1 MRILSQGNRE
11 KIFNSGRRRNYKIL
25 VALLVLVVTG
35 AVAGIYITGM
45 QRSEAK
51 SPQVGVQYN
60 LPSNP
65 TRIQYAVEKNN
76 LILSL
81 AEVQSNRY
89 VVFDYVQTGETIP
102 MMAYVAPS
110 GRIVTTIRLCE
121 PCESK
126 SFWFDTDQAVCSACG
141 TRWFAE
147 TLKGISGACTEYPP
161 AEVKNTILGNNLI
174 ISLSDIQALKPQEK
188 PSEANTA
195 PKSAVRLIIVV
206 PSAITQGQVTP
217 IEIKAIDENGKVDPQ
232 RTDTVKVSVGQ
243 GNARLRDPTGADKA
257 WTREVTVGLSKGI
270 VTIEILDE
278 IQEVSKLSAVWAGGQ
293 SYLEPASSG
302 VICVGQH

>member
-1 MRILSQGNRE
+1 
-11 KIFNSGRRRNYKIL
+11 
-25 VALLVLVVTG
+25 LVLVVAAVTG
-35 AVAGIYITGM
+35 TYLSKM
-45 QRSEAK
+45 QRFEAK
-51 SPQVGVQYN
+51 SPQAGIQYN
-60 LPSNP
+60 LPANP
-65 TRIQYAVEKNN
+65 TPIQHTLENGN

-89 VVFDYVQTGETIP
+89 VIFDYVQTGEPIP

-110 GRIVTTIRLCE
+110 GRIVTAIRICE
-121 PCESK
+121 PCESR
-126 SFWFDTDQAVCSACG
+126 SFWFDADQIVCSACG
-141 TRWFAE
+141 TRWYAE
-147 TLKGISGACTEYPP
+147 TLEGISGACTGYPP
-161 AEVKNTILGNNLI
+161 TEVKNTISGNNLI
-174 ISLSDIQALKPQEK
+174 ISLSDIQASKPQEK
-188 PSEANTA
+188 PSSTNTA

-217 IEIKAIDENGKVDPQ
+217 IKIKAIDENGKIDPQ

-257 WTREVTVGLSKGI
+257 WTKEVTVGLSKGI

-278 IQEVSKLSAVWAGGQ
+278 IQEVSKLSAVWASGQ
-293 SYLEPASSG
+293 SYLEPASTG

>member
-1 MRILSQGNRE
+1 MSHENRE
-11 KIFNSGRRRNYKIL
+11 KIFNNGKKRNYRIL
-25 VALLVLVVTG
+25 IGSLTLIIVVT
-35 AVAGIYITGM
+35 VAGIYLSGM
-45 QRSEAK
+45 QRFEAK
-51 SPQVGVQYN
+51 LPQAGVQYN
-60 LPSNP
+60 PPSKP
-65 TRIQYAVEKNN
+65 TSVQYTVEGNS
-76 LILSL
+76 LILSF
-81 AEVQSNRY
+81 AEVQSSRY
-89 VVFDYVQTGETIP
+89 VIFDYVQTGEPIP

-110 GRIVTTIRLCE
+110 GRTVTAIRLCE

-141 TRWFAE
+141 TRWYAE
-147 TLKGISGACTEYPP
+147 TLKGISGACTESPP
-161 AEVKNTILGNNLI
+161 TEVKNTISGNNLI
-174 ISLSDIQALKPQEK
+174 ISLSDIQASQPQEK
-188 PSEANTA
+188 PSDTNIAA
-195 PKSAVRLIIVV
+195 KSAVRLIIVV

-243 GNARLRDPTGADKA
+243 GNARLRDPTAADKA

-278 IQEVSKLSAVWAGGQ
+278 IQEVSKLSAVWASGQ
-293 SYLEPASSG
+293 SYLESASSG